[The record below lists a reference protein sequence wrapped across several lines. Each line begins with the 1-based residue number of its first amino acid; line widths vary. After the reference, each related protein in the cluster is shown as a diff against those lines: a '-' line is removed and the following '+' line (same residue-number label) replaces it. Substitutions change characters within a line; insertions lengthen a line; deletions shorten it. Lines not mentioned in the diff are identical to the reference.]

1 MPASDAFS
9 FYHACTGNSLTI
21 GNVLVTWDAT
31 YRTGLRDNNCGLR
44 NFQRAASTGHAHSTL
59 SETGFENQGPV
70 VRTPVTTNP
79 GLNFNPAF
87 FFLLSKALS
96 RVIFSILFRVS
107 SHQIVGKKSKTEF
120 EF

>member
-59 SETGFENQGPV
+59 SETGFENQYVSATNVVDSYKKERAQEVGRGLSLFFPSSLPV
-70 VRTPVTTNP
+70 R
-79 GLNFNPAF
+79 
-87 FFLLSKALS
+87 ALC
-96 RVIFSILFRVS
+96 
-107 SHQIVGKKSKTEF
+107 
-120 EF
+120 

>member
-59 SETGFENQGPV
+59 SETGFENQYVSATNV
-70 VRTPVTTNP
+70 VDSYKKERV
-79 GLNFNPAF
+79 GGRKRSLSFLSF
-87 FFLLSKALS
+87 FSSRDSPLLAE
-96 RVIFSILFRVS
+96 
-107 SHQIVGKKSKTEF
+107 G
-120 EF
+120 